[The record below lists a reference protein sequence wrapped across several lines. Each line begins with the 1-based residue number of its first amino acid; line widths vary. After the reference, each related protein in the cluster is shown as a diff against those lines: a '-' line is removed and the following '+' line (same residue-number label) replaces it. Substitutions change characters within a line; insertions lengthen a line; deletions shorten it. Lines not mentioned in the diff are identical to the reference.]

1 MEHLTHEDLMR
12 WLDGELPVERAA
24 SLQRHADGCTEC
36 RRERAVFESLGRE
49 VRAAVEAPA
58 AGEVWAGVHRRISRP
73 LGWGL
78 FLAGLVVWVVYGV
91 VSYALSP
98 VALWE
103 KLASG
108 GIAIGLAMLLGSV
121 LREHYVAWRGD
132 PYRHIER

>member
-1 MEHLTHEDLMR
+1 MEHLKHEDLMR
-12 WLDGELPVERAA
+12 WLDGELSRERTEA
-24 SLQRHADGCTEC
+24 LERHVDGCSEC
-36 RRERAVFESLGRE
+36 RRERVIFESLGRDL
-49 VRAAVEAPA
+49 RAAVDAPA
-58 AGEVWAGVHRRISRP
+58 AGDAWPAVHRRITRP

-78 FLAGLVVWVVYGV
+78 FMAGLVVWLVYGV

-121 LREHYVAWRGD
+121 LREHYVAWRTD
-132 PYRHIER
+132 PYRHIQR

>member
-12 WLDGELPVERAA
+12 WLDGELPAERAVA
-24 SLQRHADGCTEC
+24 LEGHVQGCTEC
-36 RRERAVFESLGRE
+36 RRERVIFDSLGRE
-49 VRAAVEAPA
+49 LREAVDVPA
-58 AGEVWAGVHRRISRP
+58 AGSAWPAVHRRISRP
-73 LGWGL
+73 IGWGL

-98 VALWE
+98 IALWE

-121 LREHYVAWRGD
+121 LREHYVAWRSD
-132 PYRHIER
+132 PYRHVQR